1 MINTAI
7 RVTMVVPAYNP
18 ELGKLRQEDEE
29 KNEKQHKKNL
39 VASFRF
45 MKINNKISNPVQMFC
60 SLAFTLLRS

>member
-1 MINTAI
+1 
-7 RVTMVVPAYNP
+7 MVVPAYNP

-29 KNEKQHKKNL
+29 KNEKQHKKKTL

-45 MKINNKISNPVQMFC
+45 MKINNKISNPIQMFC